1 MQLTSF
7 YTTSVFCFI
16 SPALE
21 LFIGKNFQKKSFHAL
36 LPAVPIRLLSFFSVF
51 QQVTAQF
58 ITLWLRQVWNQNHML
73 PNTTSHQKYLNYP
86 LKETFNSLLTAKMH
100 VVFLHP
106 LIWDKCKSPKEIVS
120 DTFAKVESSAVTE
133 TVCLCLSP
141 TLTSHS
147 PRPSWQPRGRNGPL
161 GPWLPQPC
169 VLSCG
174 QHPARGGSLLSI

>member
-1 MQLTSF
+1 MSF
-7 YTTSVFCFI
+7 YTTSVFCLI
-16 SPALE
+16 SPARE
-21 LFIGKNFQKKSFHAL
+21 LFIGKNFQKKKKFSYAFTSCSNKAPVFLLCFPTGNGTVHNTMAL
-36 LPAVPIRLLSFFSVF
+36 
-51 QQVTAQF
+51 
-58 ITLWLRQVWNQNHML
+58 WWNQNHML
-73 PNTTSHQKYLNYP
+73 PNTTSHQKYLTYP

-106 LIWDKCKSPKEIVS
+106 LIWDKCKSPKETVS
-120 DTFAKVESSAVTE
+120 NTFAKVESSAVTE

-147 PRPSWQPRGRNGPL
+147 PRPRWQPRGRNGPL
-161 GPWLPQPC
+161 GPWLPQAC